1 VPKSRILLAF
11 TLLSLLLAHLYGSDP
26 VERSVSP
33 SGQFVIYGADP
44 AWRGAISTLAERTK
58 TNLLAVLRRRDQWK
72 ITAVVN
78 LQARAA
84 NVPEIPSVALRFSQ
98 TGGGLKL
105 QLDLII
111 SQEMKA
117 EAVERE
123 IMGLI
128 LLDMIYR
135 SQSRIAPG
143 EFYVQPPGWLID
155 GLLMLA
161 PDRDRSSVASALLA
175 SDQVISLEDF
185 LKQRRELLDPA
196 GRSLYRAYSFVLIE
210 LLAAHPTELA
220 HYIDTLA
227 PSSNDPLADLRKS
240 FTQLAGSGFESIWNS
255 QIVAVKHSSERELLS
270 FSQSDDKFDVLLRKK
285 FTAANGREESLSF
298 EDLSR
303 SNPTPKQR
311 RELKNFGRALLLLA
325 TRVNPALH
333 PIVQE
338 YQQLAD
344 QLALGKNHGVANKLA
359 SLQTL
364 RKRLSARMTEIDD
377 YMNWYEA
384 IQPRTESGLFENEAA
399 VKTMGFRRRDA
410 FTVYLDAMESQF

>member
-1 VPKSRILLAF
+1 MPKSSIPLAF
-11 TLLSLLLAHLYGSDP
+11 ALLSTLLAHIYGLNP

-33 SGQFVIYGADP
+33 SGQFVIYGGDA
-44 AWRGAISTLAERTK
+44 AWRGATSTLAERTK
-58 TNLLAVLRRRDQWK
+58 TNLLAVLRQRDQWK
-72 ITAVVN
+72 IAAVVN

-84 NVPEIPSVALRFSQ
+84 NVPEIPDIALRISQ
-98 TGGGLKL
+98 TDGGLKL
-105 QLDLII
+105 QLDLTI

-123 IMGLI
+123 ILGLI

-135 SQSRIAPG
+135 NQSRIAPV
-143 EFYVQPPGWLID
+143 EFYAQPPDWLIE

-161 PDRDRSSVASALLA
+161 PDRDRNSLARALLA
-175 SDQVISLEDF
+175 SDQLISLEEF

-196 GRSLYRAYSFVLIE
+196 GRSLYRAYSFVLVE
-210 LLAAHPTELA
+210 LLAAHPMQLA

-227 PSSNDPLADLRKS
+227 SSSNDTFADLRKS
-240 FTQLAGSGFESIWNS
+240 FPQLAGSEFESVWKS
-255 QIVAVKHSSERELLS
+255 QIVALKDSSERELLS
-270 FSQSDDKFDVLLRKK
+270 FSQSDDKFGVLLRKK

-303 SNPTPKQR
+303 NNPTLRQR
-311 RELKNFGRALLLLA
+311 LELKSFSRALLVLA

-333 PIVQE
+333 PIVQD

-364 RKRLSARMTEIDD
+364 RKKLSARMTEIDD

-384 IQPRTESGLFENEAA
+384 TQLRTQSGLFENEAS
-399 VKTMGFRRRDA
+399 VKSMGFRRRDA